1 MVIFELAKLRVFIQL
16 SPYCTIIVTIKFELR
31 NNGKELVARSDRR
44 KNVAEN
50 RKRRR
55 ERENRG
61 WTNSRGSHDT
71 RERTRRTRRMSMA
84 APGKISQAAQVESG
98 I

>member
-31 NNGKELVARSDRR
+31 NNGKELVARSDGR